1 MNALLKEIKTGL
13 NLSAQLSMLLELLL
27 LKQEVTKDELYQAI
41 VDYNPRIQHSKSTV
55 RMAIYRLRHVL
66 ATKGFHIYSR
76 YGEGYY
82 MPPSDKALLK
92 AMIRRDSEEEAI
104 S

>member
-1 MNALLKEIKTGL
+1 MHATLKEIKTGL
-13 NLSAQLSMLLELLL
+13 NLSAQLSMILELLL
-27 LKQEVTKDELYQAI
+27 AKQEVSKDELYQAI

-55 RMAIYRLRHVL
+55 RMAVYRLRHVL
-66 ATKGFHIYSR
+66 ASKGFSIHSR

-82 MPPSDKALLK
+82 MPPSDKTLLK
-92 AMIRRDSEEEAI
+92 AMIRGPSEEAT